1 VAGMGEAFR
10 GGRFEQGLDAAI
22 AAVDE
27 MLVRHFPLAAG
38 QSNPNEL
45 PDRPDLR

>member
-1 VAGMGEAFR
+1 
-10 GGRFEQGLDAAI
+10 
-22 AAVDE
+22 VDE